1 MAAAAPV
8 IRGEGTTADYL
19 RQKASVKSIFDTFA
33 KTDDSA
39 LNEVCWDAL
48 PEETLC
54 SKPVYERFS
63 YYLMHVHPNG
73 TDSKGNPRHGL
84 DGSTA
89 TKYLG
94 IMVNLAADKFKA
106 SGNIG
111 DTKQFF
117 SCLDKMS
124 TSPEALWLR
133 KLKSNPEHPDDKRH
147 LVAETSLVM
156 QKTF

>member
-1 MAAAAPV
+1 MVDGSSSALMRHARVASPKVALYYQKKGHSPASRHPCTPPPVFWPVSPASKLVQMAAAAPV

-33 KTDDSA
+33 KTDDSE

-89 TKYLG
+89 TK
-94 IMVNLAADKFKA
+94 
-106 SGNIG
+106 
-111 DTKQFF
+111 
-117 SCLDKMS
+117 
-124 TSPEALWLR
+124 
-133 KLKSNPEHPDDKRH
+133 
-147 LVAETSLVM
+147 
-156 QKTF
+156 